1 MNLLIFS
8 MLGGSIGWG
17 SSRMMWV
24 ERGKSILIVNILAG
38 VSGALL
44 AGYLVAPFLTGSV
57 RRDFAAEMSLVLLGA
72 VALVAV
78 VTSLRQAV
86 FK

>member
-1 MNLLIFS
+1 
-8 MLGGSIGWG
+8 
-17 SSRMMWV
+17 MMWV

-44 AGYLVAPFLTGSV
+44 AAYLVAPFLTGSV
-57 RRDFAAEMSLVLLGA
+57 RRDFAPEMSLVLLGA